1 MSNHAAIVCFNSL
14 LLGFKQTMGY
24 VLGELWDTSE
34 QTIGYNTGIF
44 KWVHFEW
51 TMAYILSELWD
62 TVEWTMGYDTEY
74 LNAVHFEWT
83 MGYNWVNH
91 EK

>member
-34 QTIGYNTGIF
+34 QTMGYN
-44 KWVHFEW
+44 
-51 TMAYILSELWD
+51 
-62 TVEWTMGYDTEY
+62 TEY
-74 LNAVHFEWT
+74 LNGVHFEWT
-83 MGYNWVNH
+83 MGYNWMNYGI
-91 EK
+91 